1 MLIIQYVLIL
11 IQIIVVNVFIEK
23 HLKKIIF
30 LIKHKNH
37 IQIILQQHIH
47 LFYTNKL
54 NNIKL
59 IFLLLIIIM
68 SSLNLMKTKDW
79 LIEYDKITKFILE
92 DNMLKEN
99 TLEELNIIKF
109 EILKCANISKFNIQI
124 NELNIENILL
134 KICWLTLSHF
144 LYKNLY
150 DYDKTIK
157 ICRDIFKKKN
167 QDYGNA
173 FVDYNVIGILVR
185 MGDKIN
191 RIDNLKNNKPEVVDE
206 NIDDT
211 FLDLFNYSV
220 LAQCLINLS

>member
-1 MLIIQYVLIL
+1 
-11 IQIIVVNVFIEK
+11 
-23 HLKKIIF
+23 
-30 LIKHKNH
+30 
-37 IQIILQQHIH
+37 
-47 LFYTNKL
+47 
-54 NNIKL
+54 
-59 IFLLLIIIM
+59 M
-68 SSLNLMKTKDW
+68 SSLNTMKTEDW
-79 LIEYDKITKFILE
+79 LIEYDKITKILLE
-92 DNMLKEN
+92 DNMLKQN

-109 EILKCANISKFNIQI
+109 EILNSANVSKFNIKI
-124 NELNIENILL
+124 NELNIGNILF